1 MQITEKTAQG
11 LMREFNVV
19 IAASIIEQKM
29 TTRLSEVGQQVS
41 LPGFRPGK
49 APMNLLRKRFG
60 QSVMGEVLDQ
70 TISESAQSVIS
81 EKALKPAL
89 QPKIELVN
97 FAEGKD
103 LEFAVKVE
111 VLPEIAAP
119 DFAKIAL
126 EKWTATVTDAEFD
139 KALQQML
146 ESNRTTKIIEEDRK
160 AKKGDVLVI
169 DYVGKLNGEIF
180 EGGTGFDTYL
190 ELGSGQFIPGF
201 EDQLI
206 GVKVGDNAI
215 LNITFPADYGSKNLA
230 GQAAT
235 FNVSVK
241 QLREIEAATLDDAF
255 AKRVGEESLA
265 TLKTKTREIMQS
277 SYERLSRLRL
287 KRNLLDKL
295 SELNTFAVPVG
306 MVDSEFN
313 AIWGQIEQAKSSGQ
327 LDPEDSKKSDDE
339 LRKEYHAIAERRVRL
354 GLLLSDIGQKNNI
367 AVTPEELGKAVG
379 AQASRYAGQE
389 QAVVNYYKNTPE
401 ALESLRAPV
410 FEDKVVDFVL
420 SKITTTS
427 KAVSIDELQKDP
439 ETPVS
444 LA

>member
-11 LMREFNVV
+11 LMREYDVV
-19 IAASIIEQKM
+19 VAASIIEQRM
-29 TTRLSEVGQQVS
+29 TTRLSEVGKQVS

-70 TISESAQSVIS
+70 TINETAQSVIS
-81 EKALKPAL
+81 QKSLKPAL
-89 QPKIELVN
+89 QPKIELKS

-119 DFAKIAL
+119 NFGSIKL
-126 EKWTATVTDAEFD
+126 EKWVAAVTDAEFD
-139 KALQQML
+139 KAIQQL
-146 ESNRTTKIIEEDRK
+146 IDGNRTTKAIDEDRK
-160 AKKGDVLVI
+160 AKKGDVVLI
-169 DYVGKLNGEIF
+169 DFVGKLDGEIF
-180 EGGTGFDTYL
+180 EGGTGFDTQL

-206 GVKVGDNAI
+206 GAKAGDKAL
-215 LNITFPADYGSKNLA
+215 LNVTFPADYGAKNLA
-230 GQAAT
+230 GKAVT
-235 FNVSVK
+235 FDVNVK
-241 QLREIEAATLDDAF
+241 ELRAYVSPTLDDEF
-255 AKRVGEESLA
+255 AKRLGEESVDK
-265 TLKTKTREIMQS
+265 LKSKTRDIMQG
-277 SYERLSRLRL
+277 SYDRLSRLRL

-295 SELNTFAVPVG
+295 AELDVFAVPEG
-306 MVDSEFN
+306 MVDAEFN
-313 AIWGQIEQAKSSGQ
+313 AIWAQIEQAKSSGQ

-339 LRKEYHAIAERRVRL
+339 LRKEYRAIAERRVRL
-354 GLLLSDIGQKNNI
+354 GLLLSDVGQKNNI
-367 AVTPEELGKAVG
+367 AVTPEELGQAVA
-379 AQASRYAGQE
+379 AQAGRFPGQE

-410 FEDKVVDFVL
+410 FEDKVVDFILGQVAVTD
-420 SKITTTS
+420 K
-427 KAVSIDELQKDP
+427 KVSIEDLQKDP
-439 ETPVS
+439 ETPVA

>member
-11 LMREFNVV
+11 LKREFNVV
-19 IAASIIEQKM
+19 IAASIIEQRM
-29 TTRLSEVGQQVS
+29 TTRLSEVGQQVN

-60 QSVMGEVLDQ
+60 QSVMGEILDQ
-70 TISESAQSVIS
+70 TINESAQSVIT

-111 VLPEIAAP
+111 VLPEISAP
-119 DFAKIAL
+119 DFTAISL
-126 EKWTATVTDAEFD
+126 EKWIAKVADEDLD
-139 KALQQML
+139 KAIQELL
-146 ESNRTTKIIEEDRK
+146 RSNRSTKIVDSDRK
-160 AKKGDVLVI
+160 AVKGDVVVI
-169 DYVGKLNGEIF
+169 DYVGKLNGEPF
-180 EGGTGFDTYL
+180 EGGTGFDAYL

-206 GVKVGDNAI
+206 GVKAGDSAV
-215 LNITFPADYGSKNLA
+215 LNVTFPSDYGSKDLA
-230 GQAAT
+230 GHAVT

-241 QLREIEAATLDDAF
+241 ELRTFEDSVLDDAF
-255 AKRVGEESLA
+255 AKRLGEDNVE
-265 TLKTKTREIMQS
+265 KFKVRTREAMQN
-277 SYERLSRLRL
+277 SYDRLSRLRL

-295 SELNTFAVPVG
+295 AELDTFGVPEG
-306 MVDSEFN
+306 MVDAEFGS
-313 AIWGQIEQAKSSGQ
+313 IWQQIEQAKSSGQ

-339 LRKEYHAIAERRVRL
+339 LRKEYRAIAERRVRL
-354 GLLLSDIGQKNNI
+354 GLLLSDVGQKNSI
-367 AVTPEELGKAVG
+367 AVTPEELGKAVA
-379 AQASRYAGQE
+379 AQTERFPGQE
-389 QAVVNYYKNTPE
+389 QAIVNYYKNSPE

-420 SKITTTS
+420 GLAKVTEKVVTIE
-427 KAVSIDELQKDP
+427 ELQKDP
-439 ETPVS
+439 ETPVA